1 LVIWQGNRGLDRLD
15 DVLRRLEATEC
26 APVPATEIREQ
37 LGLATI
43 VRELVL
49 EVAHAAK
56 RRPLRNQL
64 RRKGDRFLA
73 QAALRDDGIE
83 NPEILRLGG
92 ADRAP
97 AGDEIKSDRG
107 AGDARQPLGSAGAGK

>member
-1 LVIWQGNRGLDRLD
+1 
-15 DVLRRLEATEC
+15 
-26 APVPATEIREQ
+26 
-37 LGLATI
+37 
-43 VRELVL
+43 ELVL
-49 EVAHAAK
+49 EVTHAAK
-56 RRPLRNQL
+56 RRPLRNQP

-107 AGDARQPLGSAGAGK
+107 AGDARQPLGSAGAGKQAERDLRQAELRGGNGDTIMAAERHLETAAERRA